1 MKIIK
6 KFFIVLHS
14 NIYIL
19 FRKLLGNKLK
29 TSPFVW
35 VKRFAT
41 LETCGGKSFIQIGK
55 KTVIG
60 RNTEISAHEGIVKI
74 GNNCYVNRNCLIVA
88 HEKIEIGDNTTIG
101 PGTYFYDHDHSESGF
116 VTAPITVGKNV
127 WIGAGCIILKGV
139 TIGDNSVIAA
149 GSVVKKNVSEKVLRY
164 DRRDPQEIKR
174 AIK

>member
-6 KFFIVLHS
+6 KFFMVLHS
-14 NIYIL
+14 NIYVL
-19 FRKLLGNKLK
+19 FRRISGNKLK
-29 TSPFVW
+29 ISPIVW

-41 LETCGGKSFIQIGK
+41 LETSGGNSFIEIGK

-60 RNTEISAHEGIVKI
+60 RNTEISAHDGIVKI
-74 GNNCYVNRNCLIVA
+74 GDSCYVNRNCLIVA

-149 GSVVKKNVSEKVLRY
+149 GSLVTKNVGAKTLRY
-164 DRRDPQEIKR
+164 DKRNPQELKR
-174 AIK
+174 EI

>member
-6 KFFIVLHS
+6 KIFIVLRS

-19 FRKLLGNKLK
+19 FRKILGNKLK

-35 VKRFAT
+35 IKRFAT
-41 LETCGGKSFIQIGK
+41 LETCDGKSFIQIGK

-60 RNTEISAHEGIVKI
+60 RNTEISAHEGIVEI

-88 HEKIEIGDNTTIG
+88 HENIKIGDNTTIG
-101 PGTYFYDHDHSESGF
+101 PGTYFYDHDHSENGF

-149 GSVVKKNVSEKVLRY
+149 GSLIKKNVKKNAVRY
-164 DRRDPQEIKR
+164 DKRNPREIDRKM
-174 AIK
+174 K